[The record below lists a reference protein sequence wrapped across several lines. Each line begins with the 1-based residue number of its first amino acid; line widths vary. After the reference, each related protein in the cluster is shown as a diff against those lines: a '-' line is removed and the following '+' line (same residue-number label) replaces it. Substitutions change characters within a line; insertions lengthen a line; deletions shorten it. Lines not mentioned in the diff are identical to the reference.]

1 MANSIDLEHMNAI
14 QQEHA
19 VALAALREQTRGHE
33 EEHARHRAHFAKLDE
48 QVAILRETMAS
59 VATKDDIMAL
69 RKDVASQFNQNLRD
83 AHNSVPAK
91 MTMLFGGAM
100 FLIALVGLV
109 INLRHG

>member
-1 MANSIDLEHMNAI
+1 MAHPIDLEHMSAI

-69 RKDVASQFNQNLRD
+69 RNDVAGQFNQNLRE
-83 AHNSVPAK
+83 ALSSVPSRVS
-91 MTMLFGGAM
+91 TFITCGL
-100 FLIALVGLV
+100 FLIALASLILGM
-109 INLRHG
+109 RHG